1 MKVHPF
7 VTVLFMLIAI
17 KMISKAESTR
27 KTVILNE
34 IQVAPS
40 DKFIEIR
47 SEESSVSLDGYS
59 LVVMDIS
66 KERECGSDPRVKVR
80 GVLRL
85 QGKRTVDHYA
95 FVGKFMDLFLIM
107 YLITMHHLS
116 LKKHNGELHL
126 I

>member
-7 VTVLFMLIAI
+7 VTVLFMLIAM

-95 FVGKFMDLFLIM
+95 FVGKFMDLSILDYVPNNHASSIF
-107 YLITMHHLS
+107 
-116 LKKHNGELHL
+116 
-126 I
+126 